1 MTELACE
8 AHLQLQHLPNYLDR
22 ITDRLHSF
30 NADISQK
37 EDRIDFRF
45 DFGAASFDMTP
56 GSLVMRANSGDA
68 DGLAR
73 IKDLLAT
80 AVQVYAKEE
89 QPQNVWSGDCER
101 DLAYASYAP
110 DTVGGRTAGAFRQ
123 IRKHAYPHAV
133 PDRKDS

>member
-1 MTELACE
+1 MTQLACE

-30 NADISQK
+30 NADVLQK
-37 EDRIDFRF
+37 DDRIDFRF
-45 DFGAASFDMTP
+45 DFGAASFDMKP
-56 GSLVMRANSGDA
+56 GRLVMRANSVDA

-89 QPQNVWSGDCER
+89 QPQIVQTAVGAAEECAVLQQVAELLVRIHVQRGDAC
-101 DLAYASYAP
+101 D
-110 DTVGGRTAGAFRQ
+110 GRGR
-123 IRKHAYPHAV
+123 R
-133 PDRKDS
+133 R